1 MRSVVLIVGLAALV
15 GCRST
20 EVDDERLAEVDA
32 KLAEIDQR
40 AAALEQVAAE
50 LQKTQQFIRQR
61 VKEIAQ
67 AEREIIATFEGLKAS
82 SFGDGTYEVGVDI
95 QPGKYKTKGSTGEAG
110 CYWEFRNRRG
120 NRTRNELGKGPQVL
134 VIPENVFAVVSRE
147 CGTWVRVGD

>member
-1 MRSVVLIVGLAALV
+1 MRKVALIVGLATLV

-20 EVDDERLAEVDA
+20 EADERFVDVDE

-40 AAALEQVAAE
+40 AEALERVAAE
-50 LQKTQQFIRQR
+50 LQKTQQFFRQR
-61 VKEIAQ
+61 VKEIAK
-67 AEREIIATFEGLKAS
+67 AEREIIATLEGLKAS

-95 QPGKYKTKGSTGEAG
+95 QSGKYKTKGSAG
-110 CYWEFRNRRG
+110 QVDCAWEFRNRQG
-120 NRTRNELGKGPQVL
+120 KRTRSDMGKGPQML